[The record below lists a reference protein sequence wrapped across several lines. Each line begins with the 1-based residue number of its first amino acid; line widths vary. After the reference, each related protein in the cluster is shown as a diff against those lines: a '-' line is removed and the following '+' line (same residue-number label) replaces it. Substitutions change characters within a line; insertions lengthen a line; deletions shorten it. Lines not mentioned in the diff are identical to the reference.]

1 MGVARLGYD
10 DEVIRAGTLEEL
22 VKEDFGGPLHCM
34 VLIGDMHFVEK
45 EVVGGSAV
53 DDKSWQEHTKHVKE

>member
-1 MGVARLGYD
+1 
-10 DEVIRAGTLEEL
+10 VIRAGTLEEL